1 MAVTLDQIVPWGRS
15 MSEYVR
21 MFDLTPTDLA
31 ARILDCAGGPSS
43 FNAEM
48 TRSGRSVVSCDP
60 LYRYSA
66 EEISGRIEQTGP
78 AVLAATRANLDRF
91 VWDEIKSPEDLLRVR
106 RAAMELFL
114 GDLPGGL
121 AQQRYIGAEL
131 PALPFADQQFQLA
144 LCSHFLFT
152 YSDLLSIEFHV
163 ASIREMCRA
172 APEARVFP
180 LMGQFGTGLSPHLHP
195 VIATLRSENFV
206 CEVKSVPY
214 QYQKGGN
221 QMLVVTRPAP

>member
-15 MSEYVR
+15 MPEYVR
-21 MFDLTPTDLA
+21 MFDLTPNDLA

-78 AVLAATRANLDRF
+78 AVLAATRANLNRF

-131 PALPFADQQFQLA
+131 PALPFADQQFSWLYVPIFSLRIQTF
-144 LCSHFLFT
+144 CR
-152 YSDLLSIEFHV
+152 LSSTSLRF
-163 ASIREMCRA
+163 AKCA
-172 APEARVFP
+172 APHRKRESS
-180 LMGQFGTGLSPHLHP
+180 L
-195 VIATLRSENFV
+195 
-206 CEVKSVPY
+206 
-214 QYQKGGN
+214 
-221 QMLVVTRPAP
+221 